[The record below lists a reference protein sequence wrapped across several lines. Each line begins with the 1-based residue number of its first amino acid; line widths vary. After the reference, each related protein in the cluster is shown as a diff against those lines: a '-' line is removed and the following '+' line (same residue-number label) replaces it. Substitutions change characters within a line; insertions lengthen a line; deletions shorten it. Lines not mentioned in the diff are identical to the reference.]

1 MKGLSARLPVM
12 KKVKITITKRPSR
25 IPGRA
30 YLYLEYSPCLYNPL
44 TGKETARESLKKY
57 VILNPATEE
66 DREFNEQMM
75 NYARKIRN
83 LKARRIANRELHIFD
98 ECVNSMDFL
107 EYYKDRIKERNSS
120 WEYSYKHLYRFKKG
134 KIRFGDVNYRFGES
148 YRRYLMDV
156 AVVQG
161 VAKRKGKARI
171 HQNTA
176 SKYFQHFRS
185 IVHDAFIENYLKE
198 DYSLHWRKVPLK
210 RSQREFLTN
219 EEVKRLFATPCEYE
233 VLRNAAAFSIFSG
246 LRLGDILTLEW
257 SHLIVDH
264 AGQPYVR
271 KVMCKTGNLET
282 IAVSREALDYCGP
295 RRDKGLV
302 FREFRRTMTVKPLR
316 DWVAAAGI
324 EKNITFYSFRHTCA
338 TMLISAG
345 VDINT
350 VSRHMTHSS
359 IVTTQQYFHLVNE
372 KSREAAELIKLA

>member
-1 MKGLSARLPVM
+1 MDTVHPSLADIGIYFFQVLVKG
-12 KKVKITITKRPSR
+12 ITKRR
-25 IPGRA
+25 
-30 YLYLEYSPCLYNPL
+30 
-44 TGKETARESLKKY
+44 
-57 VILNPATEE
+57 
-66 DREFNEQMM
+66 D
-75 NYARKIRN
+75 
-83 LKARRIANRELHIFD
+83 KA
-98 ECVNSMDFL
+98 
-107 EYYKDRIKERNSS
+107 
-120 WEYSYKHLYRFKKG
+120 HL
-134 KIRFGDVNYRFGES
+134 
-148 YRRYLMDV
+148 
-156 AVVQG
+156 
-161 VAKRKGKARI
+161 

-176 SKYFQHFRS
+176 SKYFQCFKS
-185 IVHDAFIENYLKE
+185 IAHDAFIENYLKE

-219 EEVKRLFATPCEYE
+219 EEVKRLFATSCEYE

-295 RRDKGLV
+295 RRDNGLV